1 MEDEVNALRGI
12 IVGVVTGA
20 TLWLMLIAAIVH
32 L

>member
-1 MEDEVNALRGI
+1 MEDEVNALQGI

-20 TLWLMLIAAIVH
+20 TLWLMILALMLH